1 MCTQT
6 ETSTVEMYTQTE
18 TSTLEPLQPLPLDGR
33 KCEGRGAN
41 SIFDIPM
48 LTDFIHATNTH
59 SANCGCPMDILTF
72 GNKFGA
78 AIIEIWQCPR
88 CRKCLEL
95 HSSKMIKTPVKEP
108 GRRYS

>member
-1 MCTQT
+1 MYTQT
-6 ETSTVEMYTQTE
+6 ETSTLEMYTQTE

-33 KCEGRGAN
+33 KCEGHNAN
-41 SIFDIPM
+41 DIFNILM

-59 SANCGCPMDILTF
+59 SANCGCPMNILTF
-72 GNKFGA
+72 DNKIGA

-95 HSSKMIKTPVKEP
+95 QVQ
-108 GRRYS
+108 RW